1 MRTFLYLF
9 GIGGLLLAAAVP
21 AQARIKLTTLPERE
35 SVRID
40 IQNGRYTL
48 VEEERTVNLQ
58 AGRNQVDFSW
68 ANINIDKDSIVFRI
82 IKADGEVNVLNT
94 NYPPNENALYWTVS
108 AEKAG
113 PAVVRISYLIA
124 NMAAEPSYQGVVEN
138 DEKKLLLQV
147 YMTVTNTSG
156 ESFGECAIQPGVGKT
171 TVRYFNDG
179 ERKRMLAAKFAEVP
193 VAKRYVF
200 DAAVDQEKTRMY
212 YRLTNDKEN
221 QMGGFPC
228 PMARSASSS
237 RSRRPTATRSAA
249 RLFWARIGPS
259 IRRLFAPLDLYVGT
273 AQDVKVERFQMDP
286 EGGVRNAFDELTA
299 PRFTIDGKEGVTK
312 PLFRN
317 VRSRVRY
324 RLQNFK
330 TEKGDPITVP
340 LTIKEHVDG
349 QWIIEKVVLKEILG
363 ERNEQKEKE
372 IPYPPLFTEKRIDVN
387 NVEYEVKLPP
397 TTIDKKYDLV
407 RDDVEDVRPLA
418 PATGCAVKCPG
429 PPQRFGGNVSS
440 GSTWTFS
447 RRHRPARSCPRRSA
461 SPGICRAGRRCVS
474 ARPSLPGCRHPGPR
488 AARRC
493 RPPRGSRIGTEPLP
507 RPGSIRARGSRQPVV
522 GWQRAWP
529 LVAGP
534 PCFPPPCNRGKPTP
548 CSARAR

>member
-1 MRTFLYLF
+1 MRTFASAFLSIF
-9 GIGGLLLAAAVP
+9 VLLAAALP

-156 ESFGECAIQPGVGKT
+156 ESFGECAVQPGVGKT

-200 DAAVDQEKTRMY
+200 DAAVDQEKPRMY

-221 QMGGFPC
+221 QMGGFPL
-228 PMARSASSS
+228 PYGKVRLFIKEPKADGDMARSQAF
-237 RSRRPTATRSAA
+237 
-249 RLFWARIGPS
+249 LGEDWAQYTP
-259 IRRLFAPLDLYVGT
+259 LFAPLDLYVGV

-299 PRFTIDGKEGVTK
+299 PRYTIDGKEGVTK

-349 QWIIEKVVLKEILG
+349 QWIVEKVVLKEILG

-372 IPYPPLFTEKRIDVN
+372 IPYADLFTVKRIDVN

-397 TTIDKKYDLV
+397 TTIDKKYDLYVTTLKMFV
-407 RDDVEDVRPLA
+407 RSPA
-418 PATGCAVKCPG
+418 P
-429 PPQRFGGNVSS
+429 
-440 GSTWTFS
+440 
-447 RRHRPARSCPRRSA
+447 PAAP
-461 SPGICRAGRRCVS
+461 
-474 ARPSLPGCRHPGPR
+474 
-488 AARRC
+488 
-493 RPPRGSRIGTEPLP
+493 
-507 RPGSIRARGSRQPVV
+507 
-522 GWQRAWP
+522 
-529 LVAGP
+529 
-534 PCFPPPCNRGKPTP
+534 
-548 CSARAR
+548 

>member
-1 MRTFLYLF
+1 MKAFLYLF
-9 GIGGLLLAAAVP
+9 GMGGFLLAAAVP

-68 ANINIDKDSIVFRI
+68 ANINIDKDSIVFRV

-156 ESFGECAIQPGVGKT
+156 ESFGECAVQPGVGKT

-221 QMGGFPC
+221 QMGGFPL
-228 PMARSASSS
+228 PYGKVRLFIKEAEGRA
-237 RSRRPTATRSAA
+237 ATRVRSQAF
-249 RLFWARIGPS
+249 LGEDWAQYTP
-259 IRRLFAPLDLYVGT
+259 LFAPLDLYVGT

-286 EGGVRNAFDELTA
+286 EGGVRNAFDEVTA

-372 IPYPPLFTEKRIDVN
+372 IPYADLFTVKRIDVN
-387 NVEYEVKLPP
+387 NVEYEIKLPP
-397 TTIDKKYDLV
+397 TTIDKKYDLYVTTLKMFV
-407 RDDVEDVRPLA
+407 RTALP
-418 PATGCAVKCPG
+418 
-429 PPQRFGGNVSS
+429 
-440 GSTWTFS
+440 
-447 RRHRPARSCPRRSA
+447 
-461 SPGICRAGRRCVS
+461 VS
-474 ARPSLPGCRHPGPR
+474 ADL
-488 AARRC
+488 
-493 RPPRGSRIGTEPLP
+493 
-507 RPGSIRARGSRQPVV
+507 
-522 GWQRAWP
+522 
-529 LVAGP
+529 
-534 PCFPPPCNRGKPTP
+534 
-548 CSARAR
+548 